1 MYMCA
6 IKFRKCALPHMM
18 RLQLMKLLMNR
29 CAKSPEI
36 RAIPSG
42 LPAGT
47 LTKKQPHAKRLSSL
61 PTMILMLI
69 AGAFEKSILTPVKCD
84 S

>member
-1 MYMCA
+1 
-6 IKFRKCALPHMM
+6 MM

-47 LTKKQPHAKRLSSL
+47 LEKNSRTLSDYPLFSAHNDSVVNCWRLREVDPDASE
-61 PTMILMLI
+61 M
-69 AGAFEKSILTPVKCD
+69 
-84 S
+84 